1 MNRALALLLV
11 IGAAAP
17 AAAQSKRYP
26 PEPVDKDKDRA
37 DKSSLWEAATNPN
50 QEPYRAL
57 VAQAKQSIEQRT
69 QGGLQDA
76 VIFLDDAVK
85 LLPHS
90 PEAYRLRGEAYFWMS
105 DWTRCAADLRTAT
118 LETKAINAL
127 DKKAATELQLRLG
140 NCQARAGK
148 LADAERTLAEAA
160 AAGTGTGE
168 LLMRLGEVRIAMG
181 KLDEAIAALT
191 AALEVPDVQQAQTR
205 FLLASAYDR
214 ARRPAEAIA
223 EARRAQPFDRGFTTL
238 SNPQLAF
245 IGAGEAHYLLA
256 LAWASQEAPRA
267 EYALAYFRLYVKEAP
282 DSPWRKRAEEHL
294 RDLTATK
301 FPETI
306 ERVAGTAPVELEAA
320 AASIRKVMPAMR
332 ACMAKLPSSV
342 IEVRY
347 TKEGPPAPK
356 NPPPPTGRGGYM
368 YRPRVVAPPPEGA
381 SIHHDANTLTPPRA
395 DTDAAIRC
403 IDPHAAKL
411 RTVLPPVKEKGG
423 WYTIVFRVVA
433 N

>member
-1 MNRALALLLV
+1 VNRALALFLV
-11 IGAAAP
+11 VIAGAAP

-26 PEPVDKDKDRA
+26 PEPVDKDQDKA
-37 DKSSLWEAATNPN
+37 DKSALWEAATNPN

-57 VAQAKQSIEQRT
+57 VSQAKQAIEQRT
-69 QGGLQDA
+69 TGGLQDS
-76 VIFLDDAVK
+76 VVFLDDAVK

-90 PEAYRLRGEAYFWMS
+90 PEAYRLRGEAYFWMN
-105 DWTRCAADLRTAT
+105 DWTRCAADLRTSM

-127 DKKAATELQLRLG
+127 DKKAATDLQLRLG
-140 NCQARAGK
+140 NCQARSGK

-191 AALEVPDVQQAQTR
+191 AALEVPDVQPAQTR

-223 EARRAQPFDRGFTTL
+223 EARRAMPYDRALTSL

-245 IGAGEAHYLLA
+245 IGTGEAHYLLA
-256 LAWASQEAPRA
+256 LAWASNEAPRA
-267 EYALAYFRLYVKEAP
+267 EYAIAYYRQYLKEAP

-294 RDLTATK
+294 RDLAGTK

-306 ERVAGTAPVELEAA
+306 ERSAGTAPIELDQAA
-320 AASIRKVMPAMR
+320 LAIRKVMPAMR
-332 ACMAKLPSSV
+332 ACMAKLPSTV

-347 TKEGPPAPK
+347 THTG
-356 NPPPPTGRGGYM
+356 PPPPKEPAPQPGRGGYM
-368 YRPRVVAPPPEGA
+368 YRPRVMAPPPPGA
-381 SIHHDANTLTPPRA
+381 AIKQDSNTEAASRA
-395 DTDAAIRC
+395 DTDGAIRC
-403 IDPHAAKL
+403 IDPIAAKL
-411 RTVLPPVKEKGG
+411 GLPPIKEKGG

>member
-1 MNRALALLLV
+1 MNRALALLVV
-11 IGAAAP
+11 IAGAAP

-26 PEPVDKDKDRA
+26 PQPIDKDKERA

-50 QEPYRAL
+50 QEPYRAKL
-57 VAQAKQSIEQRT
+57 ILAKQAIEQRT
-69 QGGLQDA
+69 QDGLRDA
-76 VIFLDDAVK
+76 VLWLDEAVV

-90 PEAYRLRGEAYFWMS
+90 PEAYRLRGEAYFWLG

-148 LADAERTLAEAA
+148 LADAERTFAEAS

-223 EARRAQPFDRGFTTL
+223 EARRAQPFDRSLTTL

-256 LAWASQEAPRA
+256 LAWASQESPRA

-282 DSPWRKRAEEHL
+282 ESPWRKRAEEHL
-294 RDLTATK
+294 RDLAGTK

-306 ERVAGTAPVELEAA
+306 ERTAGTAPVDLDTAA
-320 AASIRKVMPAMR
+320 AAIRKVMPAMR
-332 ACMAKLPSSV
+332 ACMAKLPSTV
-342 IEVRY
+342 IEVKY
-347 TKEGPPAPK
+347 TRSGPPLAKEPT
-356 NPPPPTGRGGYM
+356 PPPGRGGYM

-381 SIHHDANTLTPPRA
+381 SIRQDPNSQASSRA
-395 DTDAAIRC
+395 DTDAAMRC
-403 IDPHAAKL
+403 IDPIASKL
-411 RTVLPPVKEKGG
+411 ALPPVKEKGG
-423 WYTIVFRVVA
+423 WYQILFRVVG

>member
-1 MNRALALLLV
+1 VNRAVALLLV
-11 IGAAAP
+11 IAGAAP

-26 PEPVDKDKDRA
+26 PEPVDKDKDKA
-37 DKSSLWEAATNPN
+37 EKSSLWEAATNPN

-57 VAQAKQSIEQRT
+57 LAQAKQSIEQRT

-76 VIFLDDAVK
+76 VVFLDEAVK

-90 PEAYRLRGEAYFWMS
+90 PEAYRLRGEAYFWLS

-148 LADAERTLAEAA
+148 LGDAERTLAEAA

-181 KLDEAIAALT
+181 KLDEAISALS

-223 EARRAQPFDRGFTTL
+223 EARRAQPYDRTFTTL

-245 IGAGEAHYLLA
+245 IGAGEAYYLLA
-256 LAWASQEAPRA
+256 LAWGSQESPRA
-267 EYALAYFRLYVKEAP
+267 EYALAYFRLYLKEAP

-294 RDLTATK
+294 RDLAGTK

-306 ERVAGTAPVELEAA
+306 ERTAGTAPVELDAA
-320 AASIRKVMPAMR
+320 AAAIRKSMPAMR
-332 ACMAKLPSSV
+332 ACMAKLPSTV
-342 IEVRY
+342 IEVKYNRS
-347 TKEGPPAPK
+347 GPPLPK
-356 NPPPPTGRGGYM
+356 DPTPPPGRGGYM
-368 YRPRVVAPPPEGA
+368 YRPRVIAPPPDGPAIRQDPNTPAA
-381 SIHHDANTLTPPRA
+381 SRA

-403 IDPHAAKL
+403 IDPIASKL
-411 RTVLPPVKEKGG
+411 ALPPVKEKGG